1 MGLGG
6 ESGAKH
12 LSEVAQHERAPF
24 RTIGPFSGGRSKRRM
39 EIEQYSGEGCSAM
52 RPRTL
57 TGVWGVFVFGV
68 AAARSVSAGIKSAVV
83 SDECMYT
90 QCNDQREG
98 GRARTKADSS
108 DAASPS
114 RRTQLLFRT
123 RAAQPRSDD
132 VYAKRDQESPNHDS
146 AEAVMSRISN
156 CGQCPKILSS
166 ST

>member
-1 MGLGG
+1 
-6 ESGAKH
+6 
-12 LSEVAQHERAPF
+12 
-24 RTIGPFSGGRSKRRM
+24 
-39 EIEQYSGEGCSAM
+39 M

-68 AAARSVSAGIKSAVV
+68 AAARSVSAGIKGAVA
-83 SDECMYT
+83 SDECVYT

-123 RAAQPRSDD
+123 RAAQPTRSG
-132 VYAKRDQESPNHDS
+132 A
-146 AEAVMSRISN
+146 
-156 CGQCPKILSS
+156 PKPRFCRSCHVAH
-166 ST
+166 